1 MVRGK
6 PLSEEKLAEYCR
18 ENGIKWLA
26 THKANCVLRT
36 LPSADLF
43 LLVEFEEGRN
53 IGREFFKIEREL
65 GDLLGAAI
73 ADLRALPELADYY
86 RDEVLAS
93 ATVKFA
99 SSNAAYLPEML
110 AEARETWTKID
121 TAERQAVKDKVK
133 ALPRVELADF
143 CRSRGIRWLATSD
156 VDMARRSFP
165 GVDLFLLAEF
175 EESRTGGFSKLFELE
190 DEFTALFGVVKA
202 HLQSRPGKRDD
213 HRGWDRA
220 VATAKVL
227 FAG

>member
-1 MVRGK
+1 MAQTK
-6 PLSEEKLAEYCR
+6 QKTEEKLASYCS

-26 THKANCVLRT
+26 TYEANCVRRT
-36 LPSADLF
+36 LPGADLF

-99 SSNAAYLPEML
+99 SNNAAYLPEML

-121 TAERQAVKDKVK
+121 AAERQAVKDKVN
-133 ALPRVELADF
+133 ALPKEELADF

-156 VDMARRSFP
+156 IDIARRSFP

-175 EESRTGGFSKLFELE
+175 EQSQTRGFSKHFELE
-190 DEFTALFGVVKA
+190 DDFTALFGVVKA
-202 HLQSRPGKRDD
+202 SLQSRPGMRDD
-213 HRGWDRA
+213 HRSWDRA
-220 VATAKVL
+220 VATAEVL